1 MDRKAER
8 APMTVIVRGL
18 SSGERSRR
26 WRRRLLLHEAVAR
39 SLTLIP
45 GCYLLGAAVLGIVVP
60 EIDRARG
67 SGTLLDLDADSARS
81 ILEAVATGMITFAG
95 LVVSIAVLVIQFGAG
110 QYSPRLVLAFRRDR
124 WVKHA
129 LGLFVAPGLY
139 ALVAVGPIGTDDT
152 RVQPDLTVLVALV
165 LMAVALLALFRFIA
179 RLLDLLRPRRIYAQL
194 AERAHLAIDDV
205 YPFELDADVDEVE
218 MSDESVAA
226 VVRHTQPAA
235 VLAAVDRAHAVRVAG
250 AAGVVVEVALPV
262 GGYVHTGAPLFLVH
276 GEGSIDEAELR
287 GCALFS
293 DGRTITQDP
302 AFALRAMVDVAC
314 RALSPAVNDPTTAV
328 ECMDGEEGLLLRLAR
343 RRLEGSAV
351 VDDEGTVR
359 LLMPTAG
366 WNELLTLA
374 LTEIRHYGA
383 GAPQVTRRMRA
394 LLESLLRSA
403 PEVRR
408 PQLAEQLALLDAAVD
423 RHFPESAERAI
434 ARAPDP
440 LGLGGDAREWAR

>member
-1 MDRKAER
+1 M
-8 APMTVIVRGL
+8 
-18 SSGERSRR
+18 
-26 WRRRLLLHEAVAR
+26 
-39 SLTLIP
+39 
-45 GCYLLGAAVLGIVVP
+45 LGIVVP

-67 SGTLLDLDADSARS
+67 SGTVLDLDADSARS

-124 WVKHA
+124 VVKHA

-152 RVQPDLTVLVALV
+152 RVEPDLTVLVALV

-226 VVRHTQPAA
+226 VVRHTEPAA
-235 VLAAVDRAHAVRVAG
+235 VLAAVDRAHAVRVAA

-276 GEGSIDEAELR
+276 GEGSIDEAEL
-287 GCALFS
+287 GSCALFS